1 MRVVSLVH
9 GPTVRAELF
18 EDVVRAEGHEHVEV
32 RADARVP
39 PLDRVDALLVF
50 GGGQQVDEEDE
61 HPWLVPENA
70 FLAEALERGL
80 PTLGVCLGAQL
91 LAKAAGAWAG
101 PAEQPEHGW
110 TPVELTDAGAMDPV
124 LGVFPRRFE
133 ALQSHT
139 YTYAVPDGAVELAR
153 SRTNTQAFRLGVTWG
168 VQFHPEVRRGQL
180 EAWLAEDD
188 VPDRDE
194 IAASLPARLPAWQEL
209 GRRLCRAFLAEAA
222 RLPLHR

>member
-18 EDVVRAEGHEHVEV
+18 EDVVREEGHEHVEA
-32 RADARVP
+32 RADTALP
-39 PLDRVDALLVF
+39 SLDGVDALLVF
-50 GGGQQVDEEDE
+50 GGGQQVDQEDE
-61 HPWLVPENA
+61 HPWLAAENTL
-70 FLAEALERGL
+70 LAEALERGV

-101 PAEQPEHGW
+101 PAEKPEHGW
-110 TPVELTDAGAMDPV
+110 TPVELTEAGAADPV
-124 LGVFPRRFE
+124 LGVLPRRFD

-139 YTYAVPDGAVELAR
+139 YTFAVPDDGVELAR
-153 SRTNTQAFRLGVTWG
+153 SKANAQAFRLDSAWA
-168 VQFHPEVRRGQL
+168 VQFHPEVRQGQL
-180 EAWLAEDD
+180 EAWLAEDE
-188 VPDRDE
+188 VPGREE

-222 RLPLHR
+222 A

>member
-1 MRVVSLVH
+1 VSGMRVLSLVH

-32 RADARVP
+32 HADAGLP
-39 PLDRVDALLVF
+39 ALTGVDALLVF
-50 GGGQQVDEEDE
+50 GGSQQVDQEDE
-61 HPWLVPENA
+61 HPWLLREDA

-101 PAEQPEHGW
+101 PSERPEAGW
-110 TPVELTDAGAMDPV
+110 TEVVLTAAGAADPV
-124 LGVFPRRFE
+124 LGALPERFDAFQLHE
-133 ALQSHT
+133 
-139 YTYAVPDGAVELAR
+139 YTYAVPDGGVELAR
-153 SRTNTQAFRLGVTWG
+153 SESNTQAFRLGRAWA
-168 VQFHPEVRRGQL
+168 VQFHPEVRQAQVEG
-180 EAWLAEDD
+180 WLVEDG
-188 VPDRDE
+188 VPGREE

-222 RLPLHR
+222 A